1 MQFEADLDDIEDTIF
16 HELCKQIN
24 HCVRLT

>member
-24 HCVRLT
+24 DSVRLT